1 MLGKASKIGSGLFSK
16 LKSGIND
23 LTDHTLDYAA
33 QKGWDQT
40 LRSNVGINLPR
51 SGPKH
56 SQAPQGGMSHH
67 QSGGFQEYRDFNEF
81 ENEISPPDP
90 SPPVGAR
97 ERKNSLETPKKVQP
111 PSGGNFFDTLDW
123 NDSSC
128 KRLFNYS
135 ST

>member
-56 SQAPQGGMSHH
+56 SQEYIINLSSVILPKSNPHPNPTHLIFITTFGKLILLS
-67 QSGGFQEYRDFNEF
+67 SYIDLFQRPHKGE
-81 ENEISPPDP
+81 
-90 SPPVGAR
+90 
-97 ERKNSLETPKKVQP
+97 
-111 PSGGNFFDTLDW
+111 
-123 NDSSC
+123 
-128 KRLFNYS
+128 
-135 ST
+135 

>member
-56 SQAPQGGMSHH
+56 SQ
-67 QSGGFQEYRDFNEF
+67 EYIINLSFIIFHTSNQLYKM
-81 ENEISPPDP
+81 
-90 SPPVGAR
+90 PVRNVLRSNNIKIA
-97 ERKNSLETPKKVQP
+97 K
-111 PSGGNFFDTLDW
+111 W
-123 NDSSC
+123 
-128 KRLFNYS
+128 
-135 ST
+135 

>member
-1 MLGKASKIGSGLFSK
+1 MFPSYGSKLTITNNRSLAHIYEIVQASNMLGKASKIGSGLFSK

-56 SQAPQGGMSHH
+56 SQ
-67 QSGGFQEYRDFNEF
+67 EYIINLSFITLPDTNLPSSKFTLVQIYPHPNQ
-81 ENEISPPDP
+81 IS
-90 SPPVGAR
+90 S
-97 ERKNSLETPKKVQP
+97 K
-111 PSGGNFFDTLDW
+111 FTLV
-123 NDSSC
+123 
-128 KRLFNYS
+128 
-135 ST
+135 

>member
-56 SQAPQGGMSHH
+56 SQEYIINLSFIILPNPNLPSSEFTLIRIYLLPDFCYLDLILPLSNLPQP
-67 QSGGFQEYRDFNEF
+67 DF
-81 ENEISPPDP
+81 
-90 SPPVGAR
+90 
-97 ERKNSLETPKKVQP
+97 TPA
-111 PSGGNFFDTLDW
+111 
-123 NDSSC
+123 
-128 KRLFNYS
+128 
-135 ST
+135 

>member
-56 SQAPQGGMSHH
+56 SQ
-67 QSGGFQEYRDFNEF
+67 EYIINFSSIIFHTRTNYTKCHLKT
-81 ENEISPPDP
+81 S
-90 SPPVGAR
+90 SVLRLAR
-97 ERKNSLETPKKVQP
+97 
-111 PSGGNFFDTLDW
+111 
-123 NDSSC
+123 
-128 KRLFNYS
+128 
-135 ST
+135 

>member
-1 MLGKASKIGSGLFSK
+1 MFPSYGSKLTITKNRSLAHIYEIVQASNMLGKASKIGSGLFSK

-56 SQAPQGGMSHH
+56 SQ
-67 QSGGFQEYRDFNEF
+67 EYIINLSFIILPGTHPHWNL
-81 ENEISPPDP
+81 P
-90 SPPVGAR
+90 SS
-97 ERKNSLETPKKVQP
+97 KFTLVQIYP
-111 PSGGNFFDTLDW
+111 RPNLP
-123 NDSSC
+123 
-128 KRLFNYS
+128 
-135 ST
+135 

>member
-56 SQAPQGGMSHH
+56 SQ
-67 QSGGFQEYRDFNEF
+67 EYIINLSSVILPCQ
-81 ENEISPPDP
+81 NQTYSLIPDYP
-90 SPPVGAR
+90 THLAIFWQTNLVVF
-97 ERKNSLETPKKVQP
+97 L
-111 PSGGNFFDTLDW
+111 
-123 NDSSC
+123 
-128 KRLFNYS
+128 Y
-135 ST
+135 

>member
-56 SQAPQGGMSHH
+56 SQ
-67 QSGGFQEYRDFNEF
+67 EYIINLSSV
-81 ENEISPPDP
+81 I
-90 SPPVGAR
+90 
-97 ERKNSLETPKKVQP
+97 LPKSNLHPYPTQLIFYN
-111 PSGGNFFDTLDW
+111 NFWQTNLVVFL
-123 NDSSC
+123 
-128 KRLFNYS
+128 Y
-135 ST
+135 

>member
-1 MLGKASKIGSGLFSK
+1 MFPSYGSKLTITKNRSLAHIYEIVQASNMLGKASKIGSGLFSK

-56 SQAPQGGMSHH
+56 SQ
-67 QSGGFQEYRDFNEF
+67 EYIINLSF
-81 ENEISPPDP
+81 ITLPDP
-90 SPPVGAR
+90 NSP
-97 ERKNSLETPKKVQP
+97 SLE
-111 PSGGNFFDTLDW
+111 FALI
-123 NDSSC
+123 
-128 KRLFNYS
+128 
-135 ST
+135 

>member
-56 SQAPQGGMSHH
+56 SQ
-67 QSGGFQEYRDFNEF
+67 EYIINFSSIIFPNSEPFIDKCHSET
-81 ENEISPPDP
+81 S
-90 SPPVGAR
+90 SVLTLAR
-97 ERKNSLETPKKVQP
+97 
-111 PSGGNFFDTLDW
+111 
-123 NDSSC
+123 
-128 KRLFNYS
+128 
-135 ST
+135 

>member
-23 LTDHTLDYAA
+23 LTDQTLDYAA

-56 SQAPQGGMSHH
+56 SQ
-67 QSGGFQEYRDFNEF
+67 EYIKILKRG
-81 ENEISPPDP
+81 
-90 SPPVGAR
+90 VG
-97 ERKNSLETPKKVQP
+97 V
-111 PSGGNFFDTLDW
+111 DTLDNLPNNPLLSW
-123 NDSSC
+123 IEGTNNIMKEPFSVYPSPIV
-128 KRLFNYS
+128 KIYS
-135 ST
+135 KYR